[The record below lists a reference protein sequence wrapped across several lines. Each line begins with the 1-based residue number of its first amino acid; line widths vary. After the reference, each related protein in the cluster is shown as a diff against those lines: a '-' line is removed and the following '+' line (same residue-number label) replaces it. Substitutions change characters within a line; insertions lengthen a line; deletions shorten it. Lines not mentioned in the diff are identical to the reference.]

1 MRHEFPMS
9 PSAAYFHVPFCRHRC
24 GYCDFTLV
32 AGKDFLIGRYLAC
45 IGKDLLRD
53 PLPYPVSTLFI
64 GGGTPSHLSVAE
76 TETLLGMIEKKYPL
90 TTGGEYSLEAN
101 PLDVTRERA
110 EVWKGHGITRVSLG
124 VQSFEERFLKLL
136 ERDHRREEVVTA
148 VHLLRECG
156 FDVSLDLIFGVP
168 GQTIEDWE
176 RTLEE
181 AIALSPEHLSTY
193 GLTFEKGTSFWNR
206 REAGGLVSLPDEVE
220 REMYGMAMDV
230 LPERGYGQYEISN
243 FARTG
248 KECRHNQTYWSGDEY
263 FAHGP
268 GAARYLQGVRATNH
282 RSVTTWLARMER
294 NESPIMEEERLEPEG
309 QARELLFLGLRRN
322 RGVDRSEYKERTG
335 FDLDQLVGK
344 TIRKHVSL
352 GWIEEVGDGIRLTR
366 EGRFVADSVMSD
378 YLA

>member
-1 MRHEFPMS
+1 MS
-9 PSAAYFHVPFCRHRC
+9 QPLRMAAAAAALVCSSFA
-24 GYCDFTLV
+24 GAGTLTIESWRV
-32 AGKDFLIGRYLAC
+32 DDKGLWEEV
-45 IGKDLLRD
+45 LL
-53 PLPYPVSTLFI
+53 PAFY
-64 GGGTPSHLSVAE
+64 
-76 TETLLGMIEKKYPL
+76 K
-90 TTGGEYSLEAN
+90 AN
-101 PLDVTRERA
+101 P
-110 EVWKGHGITRVSLG
+110 GITVKFAPTAPPEYNSALNARLTAG
-124 VQSFEERFLKLL
+124 TAGDL
-136 ERDHRREEVVTA
+136 VTC
-148 VHLLRECG
+148 RP

-181 AIALSPEHLSTY
+181 AIAHSPEHLSTY

-206 REAGGLVSLPDEVE
+206 REAGGLVSLSDEVE